1 MGKLFGT
8 DGVRGVANKA
18 PMTAEMAVN
27 IGRAVAHLFS
37 REGHTPRIV
46 IGKDT
51 RISGDMLECAIV
63 AGICSMGADAIV
75 AGVIPT
81 PGVAFL
87 AGNIRADA
95 GVVISASHNPFEDN
109 GIKIF
114 GNRGFKLPDAEEA
127 AIEEMVLA
135 ANSPLLIPSPAKLG
149 RSSRMDDA
157 PGRYTVFLKKS
168 FPRQYS
174 LEGMKIVLDCS
185 NGAAYRVAPATFAEL
200 GAETTTLFNEP
211 NGKNINLHCGS
222 QHPEKLAKK
231 VVETGADVGFAF
243 DGDGDRVVAV
253 DEKGNILTGDR
264 MLAICARILKKEGKL
279 TSNTVVRTV
288 MSNTGLRIALD
299 SMGIDS
305 VITGVGDRLVIEA
318 MQEKGAALGGEDSGH
333 LIFLEHHTTGDGVI
347 TALQVAAAMK
357 KEGKPLSI
365 LAAIMKVFPQ
375 VLINIHVKSRPE
387 LETIP
392 EIADV
397 IRNAEKQ
404 LGDMGRVLVRYSG
417 TQHICRVMAEG
428 PTQEET
434 DRICSEI
441 ADVIDKN
448 LNV

>member
-18 PMTAEMAVN
+18 PMTAEMAMN
-27 IGRAVAHLFS
+27 IGRAVAQLFS
-37 REGHTPRIV
+37 RERHTPRIV
-46 IGKDT
+46 IGRDT

-63 AGICSMGADAIV
+63 AGICSMGANAIIV
-75 AGVIPT
+75 GIIPT

-87 AGNIRADA
+87 AGSIRADA
-95 GVVISASHNPFEDN
+95 GIVISASHNPFEDN

-114 GNRGFKLPDAEEA
+114 GNGGFKLPDAMEA
-127 AIEEMVLA
+127 AVEEMVLA
-135 ANSPLLIPSPAKLG
+135 EKSPLLTPSPAKLG
-149 RSSRMDDA
+149 RLSRIDDA
-157 PGRYTVFLKKS
+157 SGRYTVFLKQS

-200 GAETTTLFNEP
+200 GAETTTLFSEP

-231 VVETGADVGFAF
+231 VIETGADVGFAF
-243 DGDGDRVVAV
+243 DGDGDRIIAV

-264 MLAICARILKKEGKL
+264 MLAICARILKNEGKL
-279 TSNTVVRTV
+279 TNNTVVRTV

-299 SMGIDS
+299 SLGIDS

-318 MQEKGAALGGEDSGH
+318 MKETGAALGGEDSGH
-333 LIFLEHHTTGDGVI
+333 LIFFEHHTTGDGII

-357 KEGKPLSI
+357 KEDRPLSG
-365 LAAIMKVFPQ
+365 LAEIMKVFPQ

-387 LETIP
+387 LEAIP
-392 EIADV
+392 EIADA
-397 IRNAEKQ
+397 IRNAEKR
-404 LGDMGRVLVRYSG
+404 LGNQGRVLVRYSG

-434 DRICSEI
+434 EHICRTI
-441 ADVIDKN
+441 ADVIEKN
-448 LNV
+448 INV